1 MPGSSRTRAQV
12 FALMC
17 RCRLSS
23 AGRGEPL
30 FCSPRPGREITTSAT
45 VSYLLVKH
53 LGGRPPMNLRLS
65 LTGRKESLRGFL
77 LAWQA
82 ITAFTSGGLLILTR
96 ESASSCSRLRRS
108 GLASPLILR
117 PASFCRVLPG
127 LTPVIWA
134 CEPEGCALW
143 RLLALGK
150 RARKCAGGGQSGK
163 KRKEAERSG
172 KKRKEA
178 EISERERME
187 ATRIANNT

>member
-12 FALMC
+12 YALMC

-30 FCSPRPGREITTSAT
+30 FGSPRRGREITAST
-45 VSYLLVKH
+45 VVGHNFANPLC
-53 LGGRPPMNLRLS
+53 GRSPMNSRLS
-65 LTGRKESLRGFL
+65 LTGRKESPRGFL

-96 ESASSCSRLRRS
+96 ESASSRSRRHRS
-108 GLASPLILR
+108 GLVSPLILR

-134 CEPEGCALW
+134 CEPGGCALW

-150 RARKCAGGGQSGK
+150 RARKCGGGRRGQSGK
-163 KRKEAERSG
+163 KRKEAKGSG

-178 EISERERME
+178 KGSER
-187 ATRIANNT
+187 